1 MTLKIVILASGRGSN
16 ALAIHKSC
24 VEKQLD
30 AEIVAIFSDKP
41 QANILNKAKE
51 KGISHLA
58 VDAKSFST
66 KNEYEKALGT
76 EINKY
81 DYDLVVLAG
90 YMRILGEVLLSEI
103 KTPIMNIHP
112 SLLPS
117 FPGLNAQKQALE
129 YGVKV
134 SGCTVHFVDSGLDT
148 GPIIA
153 QSVVPVYDTDT
164 EDSLSERILVEEHKL
179 YSKSINYYAKK
190 QLKVMGRTVLIEKEE
205 EK

>member
-1 MTLKIVILASGRGSN
+1 MTTKLIILASGRGSN
-16 ALAIHKSC
+16 ALAIHNSC
-24 VEKQLD
+24 IQNRLD
-30 AEIVAIFSDKP
+30 AEIVAIFSDNP
-41 QANILNKAKE
+41 TANIINKAKE
-51 KGISHLA
+51 IGINSA
-58 VDAKSFST
+58 VINPRNYSSKE
-66 KNEYEKALGT
+66 NYEKELVT

-90 YMRILGEVLLSEI
+90 YMRILGKTFLDNI

-117 FPGLNAQKQALE
+117 FPGLHAQKQAID

-134 SGCTVHFVDSGLDT
+134 SGCTVHFVDKGLDT

-153 QSVVPVYDTDT
+153 QASVPVYSDDD

-179 YSKSINYYAKK
+179 YTKAINYYNQK
-190 QLKVMGRTVLIEKEE
+190 QLAIVDRTVYINKGNQ
-205 EK
+205 